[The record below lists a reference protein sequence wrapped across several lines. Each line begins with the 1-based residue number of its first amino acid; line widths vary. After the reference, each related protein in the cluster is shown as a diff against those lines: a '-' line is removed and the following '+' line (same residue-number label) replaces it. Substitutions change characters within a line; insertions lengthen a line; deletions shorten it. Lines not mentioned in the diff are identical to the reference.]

1 MDGLECNEI
10 FLSQVLK
17 YEPFRIDSHFYEKQY
32 MELNNIL
39 SHFKCIYLKELVQK
53 TIQTG
58 HTPSMAVDSYYGGNI
73 ALIKTDNLHDNS
85 IGTIFTDF
93 LTEEGNAVI
102 SRTALSARDII
113 TTIIGATESIIARS
127 AIITEE
133 YLPANINQN
142 IVQIRI
148 NPNKVSP
155 EYTNIFLNTKYGKK
169 YLVYLSRQTE
179 QFNLNCKEIESV
191 PIPILSCSFQHEIE
205 KIVLLAQKKQSES
218 RAKYKEAE
226 KMLGALNEF
235 QNCCGNHATSCR

>member
-113 TTIIGATESIIARS
+113 TTIIGAVQLSQKNIYLQTSIKILFKFVL
-127 AIITEE
+127 I
-133 YLPANINQN
+133 
-142 IVQIRI
+142 QIRCLL
-148 NPNKVSP
+148 
-155 EYTNIFLNTKYGKK
+155 NIQIY
-169 YLVYLSRQTE
+169 S
-179 QFNLNCKEIESV
+179 
-191 PIPILSCSFQHEIE
+191 
-205 KIVLLAQKKQSES
+205 
-218 RAKYKEAE
+218 
-226 KMLGALNEF
+226 
-235 QNCCGNHATSCR
+235 